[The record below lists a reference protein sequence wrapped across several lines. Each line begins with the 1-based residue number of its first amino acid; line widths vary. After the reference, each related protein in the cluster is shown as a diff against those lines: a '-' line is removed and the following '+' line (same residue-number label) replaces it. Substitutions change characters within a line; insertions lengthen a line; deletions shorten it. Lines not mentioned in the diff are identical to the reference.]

1 MPKKAKKEAAADT
14 PKPEATEKVSAVE
27 KDKAP
32 TSTRGFGKFN
42 PA

>member
-1 MPKKAKKEAAADT
+1 MPKKAKKEAADT
-14 PKPEATEKVSAVE
+14 AKKEATNEKVSAVE

-32 TSTRGFGKFN
+32 TSTRGFGKLN